1 MGGQNSTPVNI
12 QHIGGH
18 SRRRRVVTTYL
29 LVWLDNNLTVS
40 TGDYQHS
47 LTQLQTVIE
56 EVNLFTETEKCAN
69 FLQGVQAEKIFLIA
83 SGALGRELVPRI
95 HPLTQIDTICIYC
108 SDKRLNEEWVKK
120 WPKVK
125 GVYTQIKPICE
136 ILQLAVKQCDQ
147 DSTAVSFAQVSDE
160 SASDINPNQLE
171 PSFMYTQL
179 FKKTLLNM
187 QHDREKAVIDFVRF
201 CQEEYAEKP
210 SQLKLVNEFGRDYRP
225 HKAIWWYTR
234 ECFIHQML
242 NRALRLLEADIIV
255 NMGFFIH
262 DLHQQIQQLHQ
273 EQLKKDSGDFFYV
286 YRGQGLSTGD
296 FEKLKKTQGGLLSF
310 NCFLSTSREKEISLK
325 FVENAI
331 TDKDK
336 VGILFVMRINR
347 NVASAPFADV
357 KSSSYFKI
365 EAEILFS
372 MHTVFRIGTIKSRDD
387 GRRYFEVNLAMTKDD
402 DKQLST
408 LMKRLDADVQ
418 APSGWERMGQL
429 LIQVGQPD
437 KAEELYNTLLERSS
451 DEKDQGRYCHQLGY
465 IKDLQ
470 GDYKEA
476 LSFYE
481 RALEIRQK
489 RVPADHPSLG
499 SSYNNIGLV
508 YESMGQYPKA
518 LTFHERAL
526 QIRQRSLP
534 TDHPSLATSY
544 HNIGSVYQKMSEY
557 PKALS
562 FYEKALEIGQ
572 KRLPANHPSFVSSYN
587 NIGLLYQNMGEY
599 SKALSFHGRAL
610 EIGEKSLPLDHPDLK
625 SVRENM
631 KRLKIKLNK

>member
-1 MGGQNSTPVNI
+1 MGAENSTPVKV
-12 QHIGGH
+12 QQLGGP
-18 SRRRRVVTTYL
+18 SKRRRPVPNYL
-29 LVWLDNNLTVS
+29 LVWLDA
-40 TGDYQHS
+40 S
-47 LTQLQTVIE
+47 LTASTEDYERSLKQLQSVVE
-56 EVNLFTETEKCAN
+56 EVTLFTETEKCAN
-69 FLQGVQAEKIFLIA
+69 FLQSVQTEKVFLIA
-83 SGALGRELVPRI
+83 SGTMGRELVPRI
-95 HPLTQIDTICIYC
+95 HHLTQIDVICIYC
-108 SDKRLNEEWVKK
+108 GAKSRNEEWVKT
-120 WPKVK
+120 WSKVK

-136 ILQLAVKQCDQ
+136 ILQSAVKQCNQ
-147 DSTAVSFAQVSDE
+147 DATAVSFAQVSGE
-160 SASDINPNQLE
+160 SAADIDPNQLE

-187 QHDREKAVIDFVRF
+187 QHDREKAVLDFVKF
-201 CQEEYAEKP
+201 CQEEYADK
-210 SQLKLVNEFGRDYRP
+210 STQLKVVNEFGRDYHP
-225 HKAIWWYTR
+225 TKAIWWYTR
-234 ECFIHQML
+234 DSFVHQML

-262 DLHQQIQQLHQ
+262 DLHQQIQQMHQ
-273 EQLKKDSGDFFYV
+273 KQFGKESGGFFYV

-310 NCFLSTSREKEISLK
+310 NCFLSTSKEKEVSLK
-325 FVENAI
+325 FVENAAI
-331 TDKDK
+331 GKDK
-336 VGILFVMRINR
+336 VGILFVMRINP
-347 NVASAPFADV
+347 NIASAPFADI
-357 KSSSYFKI
+357 KSASYFKN
-365 EAEILFS
+365 EVETLFS
-372 MHTVFRIGTIKSRDD
+372 MHTVFRIATIKPRGD
-387 GRRYFEVNLAMTKDD
+387 GTRYFEVNLTMTTDD

-418 APSGWERMGQL
+418 ASNGWERMGQL

-451 DEKDQGRYCHQLGY
+451 DQKDQGRYCHQLGY

-470 GDYKEA
+470 GDYKAA

-489 RVPADHPSLG
+489 RLPADHPSLAT
-499 SSYNNIGLV
+499 SYNNIGLV
-508 YESMGQYPKA
+508 YDSMGEYPKA
-518 LTFHERAL
+518 LSFHERAL
-526 QIRQRSLP
+526 AIRQRSLP

-544 HNIGSVYQKMSEY
+544 HNIGSVYQKMREY
-557 PKALS
+557 AKALS

-572 KRLPANHPSFVSSYN
+572 KRLPANHPSLVSSYN

-631 KRLKIKLNK
+631 NRLKVKLNK